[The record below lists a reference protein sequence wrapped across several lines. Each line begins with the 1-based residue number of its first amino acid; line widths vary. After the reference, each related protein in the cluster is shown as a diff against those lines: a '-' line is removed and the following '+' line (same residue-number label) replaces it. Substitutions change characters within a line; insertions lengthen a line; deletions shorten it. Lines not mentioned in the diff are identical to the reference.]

1 MAMAGNGDCPPTR
14 RLAKQGHILF
24 LTDNFPPE
32 VNAPA
37 SRTFEHCREWVRAGH
52 RVTVIT
58 CAPNFPTGKIF
69 PGYRNKL
76 WQSEELCGIRVI
88 RVWSYM
94 TRNEGF
100 FLRVL
105 DHISFMVSAAIA
117 ALFVRRV
124 DVIIGTSPQ
133 FFTACAAY
141 IAAILLRKPWVF
153 EVRDLWPEAI
163 RALGAIKSVSL
174 FRFIEAIELHLYRRA
189 SLIIA
194 VTHAFR
200 ANLVQRGI
208 GGDKIRVVT
217 NGVDLAHFSAR
228 PRDEQLI
235 AQLQLN
241 GKFVVGYV
249 GTHGMSHAL
258 ATIVEAFSLLAADRD
273 AQDIHLLMIGDGAEK
288 PGLIEQATVRGLSNI
303 SFIDTVAKSDVARYW
318 ALLDLSIVHL
328 KKVDVHRTVI
338 PSKIFE
344 SMAMGV
350 PILHGARGESED
362 IVKDAG
368 AGTAFEQEDA
378 ADLAAKILELS
389 RNPSALRTM
398 SGAGVSAAPRY
409 DRQALAQ
416 AMLQEIQQLWTADGK
431 APARHSD
438 CVQTPTRL

>member
-1 MAMAGNGDCPPTR
+1 MAMAGNGDYSPTGTLVKR
-14 RLAKQGHILF
+14 GHVLF

-58 CAPNFPTGKIF
+58 CAPNFPKGKTF

-105 DHISFMVSAAIA
+105 DHISFMVSAVIA
-117 ALFVRRV
+117 ALFVRRI
-124 DVIIGTSPQ
+124 DLIIGTSPQ
-133 FFTACAAY
+133 FFTASAAY

-163 RALGAIKSVSL
+163 RAVGAIKNATL
-174 FRFIEAIELHLYRRA
+174 FRLIEAIELHLYRRA

-200 ANLVQRGI
+200 ANLVRRGI
-208 GGDKIRVVT
+208 CGDKIRVVT

-228 PRDEQLI
+228 PKDEQLLD
-235 AQLQLN
+235 QLQLN

-258 ATIVEAFSLLAADRD
+258 GTIIEACSLLADTPA

-288 PGLIEQATVRGLSNI
+288 PNLIHQATSRGLNNI

-318 ALLDLSIVHL
+318 SLLDLSIVHL

-362 IVKDAG
+362 IVVGAPAG
-368 AGTAFEQEDA
+368 IAFEQEDA

-389 RNPSALRTM
+389 RSPDALRAM
-398 SGAGVSAAPRY
+398 SGAGISAAPRY
-409 DRQALAQ
+409 DRQSLAH
-416 AMLQEIQQLWTADGK
+416 AMLEEIQQLWTADRK
-431 APARHSD
+431 APARHLD
-438 CVQTPTRL
+438 AIRTPPHP